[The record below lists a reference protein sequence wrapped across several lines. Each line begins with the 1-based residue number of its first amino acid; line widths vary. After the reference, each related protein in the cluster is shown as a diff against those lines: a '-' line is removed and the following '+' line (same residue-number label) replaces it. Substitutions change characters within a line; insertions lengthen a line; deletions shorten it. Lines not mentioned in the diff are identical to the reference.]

1 MDQFFKCCFKTGN
14 MQFVFTSL
22 DLLNEELAKI
32 VEQLK
37 VSVRFYTHD
46 GSTSLLL
53 EIQSLLGYPHLRL
66 RSAKL
71 AEWQLS
77 RKRTDS
83 RFAIMLLWFARAGS
97 FDAKLDIFLFSL
109 TNLSRKAGCQA
120 LLLYC
125 LSWVPAIV
133 PSHSSQLRPFC
144 AAH

>member
-37 VSVRFYTHD
+37 VSVRFYMHD

-71 AEWQLS
+71 AEWCS
-77 RKRTDS
+77 
-83 RFAIMLLWFARAGS
+83 
-97 FDAKLDIFLFSL
+97 
-109 TNLSRKAGCQA
+109 
-120 LLLYC
+120 
-125 LSWVPAIV
+125 
-133 PSHSSQLRPFC
+133 
-144 AAH
+144 